1 MDTKAK
7 QGKKTPIQVYLNE
20 RELSFIDKLQ
30 SRLLDE
36 GIEKSYS
43 SIIRESF
50 IMNLLKEAKANE

>member
-7 QGKKTPIQVYLNE
+7 QSKKTPIQVYLNE